1 MFKAD
6 INFQSSQKETES
18 IERMNGWV
26 DTMADPRKLANYQAT
41 DTSNLI
47 FTESGYR
54 KRPGLIRYCPFDSFG
69 TWECVLAIWENN
81 GRLYKVVY
89 ISGTTKLQYSDGSS
103 DWADVTGSSL
113 SYNPIF
119 SLITNKGISS
129 SSTATG
135 TITSAT
141 NRSITVSGTL
151 TENAYVWKFIK
162 ITSGT
167 WSGQVFMITVNT
179 TTEIFIEWVLDS
191 IPVSSDSYAIY
202 DTTDCLYVA
211 GNQAYRKYFYNEAIS
226 PFISS
231 KSFYSLEWHKWRL
244 WWTTLGGKIWYSSY
258 WTGDYFWP
266 DNYIPVGSTN
276 NVPVIKSLWDRLVIY
291 ADDRYDLYGDN
302 PDNFQL
308 VKRGDKTIVNE
319 PIYGWHT
326 MVANSAAS
334 QYFLSVQWLESLNT
348 IENSNPDTSFPV
360 SSNIMDKNRFG
371 KYSKVEV
378 FDNRVYVFD
387 SASEFSTTPKRAWV
401 YDIELSIARQYP
413 VWSVIDLPK
422 WVSAVFYEQK
432 NNRLYIWYDG
442 VISYFNPDYSYD
454 WDNNIA
460 CSYTS
465 WRRLQAKRFREKKK
479 KYHRYH
485 ERFRVSGSGTITVDV
500 SIEWWAFSTLCS
512 KTYNSWTPIEIELN
526 CAMNKK
532 WRDIKYKISTTATDW
547 IFESISQDTA
557 FEIYPEPNL
566 HGY

>member
-6 INFQSSQKETES
+6 INFKSSQKETE
-18 IERMNGWV
+18 IIDRMNGWV
-26 DTMADPRKLANYQAT
+26 DTMSDSRKIANHQAI
-41 DTSNLI
+41 DASNLI

-54 KRPGLIRYCPFDSFG
+54 KRPGLIRYCPFDWYG
-69 TWECVLAIWENN
+69 TWERVLSIWENN

-89 ISGTTKLQYSDGSS
+89 IWGTTKLQYSDGSS
-103 DWADVTGSSL
+103 DWADVAGSSL
-113 SYNPIF
+113 SYNSIF

-129 SSTATG
+129 SSIATWSVS
-135 TITSAT
+135 SAT
-141 NRSITVSGTL
+141 NRSITVSWTI
-151 TENAYVWKFIK
+151 TENAYVGKFIK
-162 ITSGT
+162 ITSGA

-179 TTEIFIEWVLDS
+179 TTEIFIEWVLDF
-191 IPVSSDSYAIY
+191 IPASSDTYAIY

-211 GNQAYRKYFYNEAIS
+211 GNAAYRKYFYNEAIS

-231 KSFYSLEWHKWRL
+231 KAFYSLEWHKWRL

-258 WTGDYFWP
+258 GSWDYFWP
-266 DNYIPVGSTN
+266 DNYIPVWSTN
-276 NVPVIKSLWDRLVIY
+276 NVPVIKSLGDRLVIY

-308 VKRGDKTIVNE
+308 VKRGDKTIVND
-319 PIYGWHT
+319 PLSGGHT
-326 MVANSAAS
+326 IVANSAAS
-334 QYFLSVQWLESLNT
+334 QYFLSVQGLESLNT

-401 YDIELSIARQYP
+401 YDIEMSIARQYP
-413 VWSVIDLPK
+413 VWSPIDIPK
-422 WVSAVFYEQK
+422 WVTAVFYEQK

-442 VISYFNPDYSYD
+442 VIAYFNPDVSYD
-454 WDNNIA
+454 WDGNIA

-465 WRRLQAKRFREKKK
+465 GRRSQAKRFREKKK
-479 KYHRYH
+479 KYYRYH
-485 ERFRVSGSGTITVDV
+485 ERFLVSGNWTITVEV
-500 SIEWWAFSTLCS
+500 SIDWWAFSTLWT
-512 KTYNSWTPIEIELN
+512 KAYNSWTPTEIELN
-526 CAMNKK
+526 MAMNKK
-532 WRDIKYKISTTATDW
+532 WRDIKYRISTTATDG
-547 IFESISQDTA
+547 IFESIAQNTV
-557 FEIYPEPNL
+557 FEIYSEPNI